1 MPAGYK
7 TGYGQF
13 IFLLQLVLKFRI
25 CKISVKGNKQMEVKI
40 EKANGQLLSAKDA
53 EILFNYLKDKFEP
66 FENEEGDYDDC
77 QFSKGHHEVE
87 IFVAED
93 DAYVYAAALCP
104 GIAKDRIEV
113 FIDDDE
119 LVIESKPANDG
130 EKDNNSGKP
139 FLWKCIENISY
150 VGECDLPTEVI
161 AEEATAELSNG
172 VLYILLPKPEA
183 AKPKSVPVI

>member
-1 MPAGYK
+1 
-7 TGYGQF
+7 
-13 IFLLQLVLKFRI
+13 
-25 CKISVKGNKQMEVKI
+25 MEVKI
-40 EKANGQLLSAKDA
+40 EKANGQPLSAKDA
-53 EILFNYLKDKFEP
+53 EILFDYLRNKFET
-66 FENEEGDYDDC
+66 FADNKAVNEKCEICDGV
-77 QFSKGHHEVE
+77 HEVR
-87 IFVAED
+87 IYFAED
-93 DAYVYAAALCP
+93 DTYVYAAALCP

-113 FIDDDE
+113 FVDDDE

-130 EKDNNSGKP
+130 EKDNNAGKP